1 MKIKNLQDLELFVR
15 TADYGGLSAAARA
28 LNLSPAVASAALK
41 RLESELNVSLF
52 VRTTRSMR
60 LTTEGET
67 LLARARPLLE
77 GLQDAEDE
85 ICAGLVTLHGSLQ
98 ISLPS
103 DLGRNVI
110 LPWLDEFQCRYPDIQ
125 MRVHIAD
132 RIADMYREPVDVA
145 IRYGQPRDSGLIA
158 LPLLLDNRRV
168 LCAAPDY
175 IEKYGAPATPDELAE
190 HNCLCIM
197 LSDALHDTWRFWKE
211 KKEVRI
217 TVRGNRFSHD
227 SDAVRRWA
235 LAGRGIVYR
244 SRMDMTADLLAG
256 RLRRLC
262 PEWTGELAPIYMVC
276 ADRRYLS
283 PTIRLL
289 KEFLEARCKDTAA
302 SFSD

>member
-1 MKIKNLQDLELFVR
+1 MKIKNLQDLDLFVR

-60 LTTEGET
+60 LTAEGET

-85 ICAGLVTLHGSLQ
+85 ICAGLATLHGTLQ

-103 DLGRNVI
+103 DLGRNVM
-110 LPWLDEFQCRYPDIQ
+110 LPWLDEFQCRYPNIL
-125 MRVHIAD
+125 MRVHLAD

-158 LPLLLDNRRV
+158 MPLLHENRRV
-168 LCAAPDY
+168 LCAAPAY
-175 IEKYGAPATPDELAE
+175 VKKYGTPATPEELAE

-197 LSDALHDTWRFWKE
+197 LSDALHDTWHFWKG
-211 KKEVRI
+211 KKETRI
-217 TVRGNRFSHD
+217 NVRGNRFSDD

-235 LAGRGIVYR
+235 VAGRGIVYR
-244 SRMDMTADLLAG
+244 SRIDMTADLLAG
-256 RLRRLC
+256 RLRVLC

-289 KEFLEARCKDTAA
+289 KEFLEARCKEA
-302 SFSD
+302 SLRLPA